1 MKVKLTSRNAIASL
15 FIAFGLVLT
24 ACSGAGVDQQ
34 ASSDTSGSTSTET
47 TAAAAECGEW
57 SIAMHAW
64 VGYTATAQVL
74 TNVAEELGCTINQ
87 IKLDEAG
94 VTYDAIEAGSVDV
107 IVEDWGGGRWKEWAD
122 RGQVVEVGPNGNIG
136 KIGMFIPAWMA
147 EEYPDITDAANLNKY
162 AELFRTSESGGK
174 GAWYEG
180 PPGYTTVGE
189 KMIAAGGLDFQ
200 VISTG
205 SEAALIELF
214 TQSVDNKTPALGYW
228 WEPHPLFAE
237 LDLVRV
243 NWPNSDWEATDDA
256 DGTTDYPETPLIKIA
271 GKKLLDSGDPFAM
284 LVKNFKWTNADQ
296 NQVAADIEAGTDPK
310 VAAQKWIDANRSA
323 VDSWIG

>member
-47 TAAAAECGEW
+47 SAAAECGEW

-214 TQSVDNKTPALGYW
+214 TQAVDNKTPALGYW

-243 NWPNSDWEATDDA
+243 NWPNSDWEATEDA

-310 VAAQKWIDANRSA
+310 VAAQKWIDANRSV